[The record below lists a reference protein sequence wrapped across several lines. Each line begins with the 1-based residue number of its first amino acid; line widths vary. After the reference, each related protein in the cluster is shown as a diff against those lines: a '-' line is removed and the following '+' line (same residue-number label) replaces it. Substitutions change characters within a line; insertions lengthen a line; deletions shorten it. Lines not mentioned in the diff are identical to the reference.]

1 MLDKIKG
8 LKKYTDCSMPTNENE
23 LRAKESVEGYNQ
35 AIEDVVKIFSIYDVS
50 QQRELLIDGFD
61 FINIHDGDRVKIGK
75 LADLVLK
82 SINCG

>member
-23 LRAKESVEGYNQ
+23 LRQKESVAGYNQ

-50 QQRELLIDGFD
+50 QQRELLIAYGEELEGRSLYLEGTTLDKFTD
-61 FINIHDGDRVKIGK
+61 EYLSN
-75 LADLVLK
+75 L
-82 SINCG
+82 